1 MARKM
6 FSRTSGVATAIAAAA
21 MLTCLPAGAAVTY
34 SNATTI
40 LTVEGGDAA
49 NGLIPYNGY
58 FRYTSVAYSEET
70 TWSIDPVLINAG
82 TASVLSNSL
91 LSSPID
97 DAGTAKSSA
106 SVAGIAVAA
115 ATSLVG
121 TTAINTFTFSSTADM
136 TGTTFVFYAENDIFG
151 FADDV
156 AAFSGSIA
164 GGDLKL
170 YMYDSLAVGGGS
182 PGLTVIMAAPTVSGG
197 AALTSFASGI
207 WTGFGEAIELADL
220 SAFSADGSTF
230 VTGPADLGIALAFS
244 LTGTEASVTV
254 TYDTSLTVPPEAGVP
269 EPATLML
276 IAAGLL
282 GFGATRK
289 RRC

>member
-1 MARKM
+1 MEPLPTNLRGGAKTAAIGGLLARDLITK
-6 FSRTSGVATAIAAAA
+6 FQYPDHAEYYLTAAAYEA
-21 MLTCLPAGAAVTY
+21 VGRKRVVPAPVTP
-34 SNATTI
+34 
-40 LTVEGGDAA
+40 D
-49 NGLIPYNGY
+49 
-58 FRYTSVAYSEET
+58 
-70 TWSIDPVLINAG
+70 
-82 TASVLSNSL
+82 
-91 LSSPID
+91 
-97 DAGTAKSSA
+97 
-106 SVAGIAVAA
+106 
-115 ATSLVG
+115 
-121 TTAINTFTFSSTADM
+121 
-136 TGTTFVFYAENDIFG
+136 AENDIFG

-156 AAFSGSIA
+156 VAFSGSIA
-164 GGDLKL
+164 GGDRKL
-170 YMYDSLAVGGGS
+170 YVYDSLAVRGGS

-207 WTGFGEAIELADL
+207 WTGFGEAVELADL
-220 SAFSADGSTF
+220 SAFSADGSAF

-244 LTGTEASVTV
+244 LTGTEASVSV